1 MKRVPRLFAPLAALL
16 ALAACAVG
24 PTYIPPTP
32 AELHTP
38 DTWHAQLPEGAATGD
53 LSVWWRQLGD
63 PVLSDLVEQ
72 ALAASP
78 DLDLARA
85 RLREARARRALA
97 GADLLPSLDA
107 SASASASR
115 SNGSSGEH
123 YDAGFDAAW
132 EPDVFGGTRRSIE
145 AADADL
151 ESTEANLHDTQV
163 SLAAEVA
170 QNYVDVRSL
179 QARIEIAQENLARQS
194 ETLDLTDWRFQAGLV
209 SQLDVEQARAAR
221 EQTRAQIPSLL
232 ASLEAAK
239 NRIAV
244 LLGQAPGTAEDRL
257 AERQPVPPVPA
268 EVTVAFPADVL
279 RQRPDVRAA
288 ERALAAQT
296 ARIGVAEAARY
307 PSFRLSGSLGL
318 GGVSLAALTGGSSL
332 AHSLAL
338 SVAETIFDGGRL
350 GQQVEIQKA
359 GEQQALAS
367 YRSTVLLAL
376 EEVENALVSLAR
388 TRERQA
394 ALRLADEAA
403 RNAAELARQRYSTGL
418 TDFQTVLDAE
428 RTVLSTSDNLQSTEA
443 DLATA
448 LIQLY
453 KALGGGWS
461 AAPGESISPQQG
473 TSR

>member
-1 MKRVPRLFAPLAALL
+1 MKRTPFLAIVL
-16 ALAACAVG
+16 ALASCAVG
-24 PTYIPPTP
+24 PNYHAPTQ
-32 AELHTP
+32 AELRAP
-38 DTWHAQLPEGAATGD
+38 DAWHAPVPKGAVGGD
-53 LSVWWRQLGD
+53 LSVWWQQLGD
-63 PVLSDLVEQ
+63 PVLTSLIED

-85 RLREARARRALA
+85 RLREARARRNLVA
-97 GADLLPSLDA
+97 ADLLPTLSA
-107 SASASASR
+107 SAGASASR
-115 SNGSSGEH
+115 SNGSTGER

-145 AADADL
+145 AANADL
-151 ESTEANLHDTQV
+151 ASTEASLDDTQV

-170 QNYVDVRSL
+170 RNYVDVRSL
-179 QARIEIAQENLARQS
+179 QGRIEIALENLSRQG
-194 ETLDLTDWRFQAGLV
+194 ETLDLTGWRYQAGLV
-209 SQLDVEQARAAR
+209 SQLDVDQARAAR
-221 EQTRAQIPSLL
+221 EQTRAQIPSLRT
-232 ASLEAAK
+232 SLEAAK
-239 NRIAV
+239 NRLAV
-244 LLGQAPGTAEDRL
+244 LLGQAPGTVEERL
-257 AERQPVPPVPA
+257 ADPAPIPRVPDTL
-268 EVTVAFPADVL
+268 TVSIPADLL

-307 PSFRLSGSLGL
+307 PSFRLSGTLGVS
-318 GGVSLAALTGGSSL
+318 GISLAALTGGSSL

-350 GQQVEIQKA
+350 GTQVEIQKA
-359 GEQQALAS
+359 GERQAHAS

-388 TRERQA
+388 TRERQE

-403 RNAAELARQRYSTGL
+403 QSAADLARQRYSTGL

-428 RTVLSTSDNLQSTEA
+428 RTELSTSDNLKSTEA
-443 DLATA
+443 DLTVA

-461 AAPGESISPQQG
+461 AADNETAASEG

>member
-1 MKRVPRLFAPLAALL
+1 MKRTLALATLL
-16 ALAACAVG
+16 ALASCAVG
-24 PTYIPPTP
+24 PNYRAPTP

-38 DTWHAQLPEGAATGD
+38 DSWHAPVPEGAAAGD
-53 LSVWWRQLGD
+53 LSVWWQQLGD
-63 PVLSDLVEQ
+63 PVLTSLIENS
-72 ALAASP
+72 LAASP

-85 RLREARARRALA
+85 RLREARARRNLA
-97 GADLLPSLDA
+97 AAGLLPTVDA

-115 SNGSSGEH
+115 SNGSTGEH
-123 YDAGFDAAW
+123 YDAGFDASW
-132 EPDVFGGTRRSIE
+132 EPDVFGGGRRSIE
-145 AADADL
+145 AANADL
-151 ESTEANLHDTQV
+151 ASTEASLHDTQV

-170 QNYVDVRSL
+170 LNYVDVRSFEG
-179 QARIEIAQENLARQS
+179 RIEIAEENLKRQG
-194 ETLDLTDWRFQAGLV
+194 ETLDLTGWRFQAGLV
-209 SQLDVEQARAAR
+209 SQLDVDQARAAR
-221 EQTRAQIPSLL
+221 EQTRAQIPSLRT
-232 ASLEAAK
+232 SLEAAK

-244 LLGQAPGTAEDRL
+244 LLGQAPGAVEERL
-257 AERQPVPPVPA
+257 SVAAPIPRVP
-268 EVTVAFPADVL
+268 EQVTVAFPADVL

-307 PSFRLSGSLGL
+307 PSFRLSGSLGV
-318 GGVSLAALTGGSSL
+318 GGISLAALTGGSSL

-350 GQQVEIQKA
+350 YQQVEIQKA
-359 GEQQALAS
+359 GEQQALAT

-388 TRERQA
+388 TRERRE
-394 ALRLADEAA
+394 ALQLADAAA
-403 RNAAELARQRYSTGL
+403 RSAANLARQRYSSGL

-428 RTVLSTSDNLQSTEA
+428 RTELSTADNLKSTEA
-443 DLATA
+443 DLTTA

-461 AAPGESISPQQG
+461 ASEGGLANPQG
-473 TSR
+473 TTR